1 MEYYYEFLE
10 EFHVYVL
17 AQILKRPIIVFA
29 DSVLRDVD
37 GFPLS
42 PIPFGGECGGKVYR
56 IVSRFAK
63 MDYAVVIF
71 QTISSEFLDRHGLV
85 MLVFYLYFEPVV
97 FAELLQ
103 IFKRRA

>member
-1 MEYYYEFLE
+1 MTVRIKYHAQGSSKFSISLLFNRTVEYYYEFLE

-42 PIPFGGECGGKVYR
+42 PIPFGGKFGVKV
-56 IVSRFAK
+56 
-63 MDYAVVIF
+63 
-71 QTISSEFLDRHGLV
+71 
-85 MLVFYLYFEPVV
+85 
-97 FAELLQ
+97 
-103 IFKRRA
+103 

>member
-1 MEYYYEFLE
+1 MLSINEIALSVLYFRSVVYYEFLE

-42 PIPFGGECGGKVYR
+42 PIPFGG
-56 IVSRFAK
+56 
-63 MDYAVVIF
+63 
-71 QTISSEFLDRHGLV
+71 
-85 MLVFYLYFEPVV
+85 VFY
-97 FAELLQ
+97 
-103 IFKRRA
+103 K